1 MKLKAEQKKAEKV
14 QRELEKYEMMQSGHA
29 DDICNNI
36 LPPKYKNDPEQG
48 YEEID
53 VPCKS
58 LYKRVGFNDLP
69 RVKEMM
75 EGNAVEKRT
84 GVKR

>member
-36 LPPKYKNDPEQG
+36 LPPKYKNDPE
-48 YEEID
+48 
-53 VPCKS
+53 
-58 LYKRVGFNDLP
+58 
-69 RVKEMM
+69 
-75 EGNAVEKRT
+75 
-84 GVKR
+84 